1 MMSSADLHPTS
12 QKVPAV
18 TLERNVE
25 GLHIGMVSWDF
36 DPSIGGMGRHV
47 GTLTEGL
54 RQAGL
59 TVSVFSGSDVQSVGL
74 GRSVAFSF
82 VLPFRLGRWIAAR
95 GVNLLHVHTGPGGAM
110 LLRRAGVPLVVTANH
125 TYWQQ
130 HHLPG
135 ERWKRLLLP
144 LERRTYALANRV
156 ISISADTARI
166 VERVY
171 GVPSSRLSVIP
182 CGFPLAPFEAE
193 DMEAGQRP
201 LHVVFVG
208 RPDTRKGWDL
218 LQAAW
223 RDVHARLPS
232 AVLDVVGFTGSKQP
246 GIRFHGRLTD
256 AEHRS
261 LVGRSRLAV
270 CPSRFEGFGLSA
282 AEAIASGTPVVAT
295 DSDGLRTVVEDR
307 KTGLLISPVPSQIAS
322 GILAVLTDD
331 ALFER
336 LHKSCRIA
344 RHRFTDKAEIASHLA
359 LYRALHSGMT
369 YT

>member
-1 MMSSADLHPTS
+1 MSMMSSADLHPAS
-12 QKVPAV
+12 QKVLTV
-18 TLERNVE
+18 TLERNVG

-36 DPSIGGMGRHV
+36 DPPIGGMGRHV

-59 TVSVFSGSDVQSVGL
+59 TVSVFSGSDVRSGGL

-95 GVNLLHVHTGPGGAM
+95 GVHLLHVHAGPGGVM

-130 HHLPG
+130 QHLPG
-135 ERWKRLLLP
+135 EGWKRLLLP
-144 LERRTYALANRV
+144 LERRTYALADRV
-156 ISISADTARI
+156 VSISADTARI

-193 DMEAGQRP
+193 DREMPERS

-218 LQAAW
+218 LRAAW
-223 RDVHARLPS
+223 KDVHARLPS
-232 AVLDVVGFTGSKQP
+232 AILDVVGFTGPKQP
-246 GIRFHGRLTD
+246 GIRFHGRLPD
-256 AEHRS
+256 AGRRS

-307 KTGLLISPVPSQIAS
+307 KTGLLIPPVPSQIAS

-336 LHKSCRIA
+336 LHNGCRSA
-344 RHRFTDKAEIASHLA
+344 RYRFTDSSEIAAHVA
-359 LYRALHSGMT
+359 LYHRLVQ
-369 YT
+369 